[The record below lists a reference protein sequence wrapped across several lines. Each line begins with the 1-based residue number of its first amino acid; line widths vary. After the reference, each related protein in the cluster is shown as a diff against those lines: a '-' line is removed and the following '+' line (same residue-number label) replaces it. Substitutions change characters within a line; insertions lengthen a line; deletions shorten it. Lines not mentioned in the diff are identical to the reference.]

1 MIRSQHSNTMELLK
15 VIRTVSF
22 IFILYLNLIRLLF
35 AWLHFVILLYFE
47 IQTSLDTVI
56 SE

>member
-22 IFILYLNLIRLLF
+22 IFVPYLNLIRLLF
-35 AWLHFVILLYFE
+35 AWLHFVSTQVVYFVA
-47 IQTSLDTVI
+47 LF
-56 SE
+56 